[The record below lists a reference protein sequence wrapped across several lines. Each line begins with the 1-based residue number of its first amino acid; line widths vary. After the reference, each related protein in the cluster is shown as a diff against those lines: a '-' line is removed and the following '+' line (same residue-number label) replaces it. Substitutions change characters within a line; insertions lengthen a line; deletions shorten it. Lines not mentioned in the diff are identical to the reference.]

1 MKQIWIT
8 DRITM
13 KKLGLLAVALLLT
26 GCSGGGVT
34 TEIYSQTIEST
45 DTRETVKTSAP
56 QPKERSASKE
66 LSVSKEQSAGKE
78 EASPAPKKQTVKTSS
93 QGPGYTIQI
102 VALSHDRGFS
112 DYAKRL
118 PSNEPLWSN
127 KKMVDGLPWYT
138 LLYGEYSS
146 RDAAKRAIKALPQAI
161 QQYGPFVRD
170 IADIKRS
177 STPEMTRVN

>member
-13 KKLGLLAVALLLT
+13 KKLGLLAVALLLS

-66 LSVSKEQSAGKE
+66 
-78 EASPAPKKQTVKTSS
+78 EAAPAPKKQTVKTSS

-118 PSNEPLWSN
+118 PSNKPLWSN

-146 RDAAKRAIKALPQAI
+146 RDAAKRAIKALPQTI

>member
-1 MKQIWIT
+1 
-8 DRITM
+8 M
-13 KKLGLLAVALLLT
+13 KKLGLLAIVLLLT
-26 GCSGGGVT
+26 GCSSGGVT

-45 DTRETVKTSAP
+45 DTRETVETSAP
-56 QPKERSASKE
+56 QPKDDTAQVVAKAE
-66 LSVSKEQSAGKE
+66 
-78 EASPAPKKQTVKTSS
+78 PAPKKQTMKASS

-146 RDAAKRAIKALPQAI
+146 RESAKRAIKALPQTI

>member
-1 MKQIWIT
+1 
-8 DRITM
+8 M
-13 KKLGLLAVALLLT
+13 KKLALLAVAALLT

-45 DTRETVKTSAP
+45 DTRATEQPEMAKAEP
-56 QPKERSASKE
+56 MPQAQPKK
-66 LSVSKEQSAGKE
+66 
-78 EASPAPKKQTVKTSS
+78 PAPKKQTVKPAK
-93 QGPGYTIQI
+93 QGPGYTIQV

-118 PSNEPLWSN
+118 PSDQPLWSN

-138 LLYGEYSS
+138 LLYGEYPT
-146 RDAAKRAIKALPQAI
+146 RDAAKQAIQALPQTVR
-161 QQYGPFVRD
+161 QYGPFVRS

-177 STPEMTRVN
+177 SNPQMVRVN

>member
-1 MKQIWIT
+1 MTQTWIT
-8 DRITM
+8 DRIAM
-13 KKLGLLAVALLLT
+13 KKLALLAVAALLT

-45 DTRETVKTSAP
+45 DTRATEQPEMAKAEP
-56 QPKERSASKE
+56 MPQAQPK
-66 LSVSKEQSAGKE
+66 
-78 EASPAPKKQTVKTSS
+78 PAPKKQTVKPAK
-93 QGPGYTIQI
+93 QGQGYTIQV

-118 PSNEPLWSN
+118 PSDQPLWSN

-138 LLYGEYSS
+138 LLYGEYPT
-146 RDAAKRAIKALPQAI
+146 RDAAKQAIQALPQTVR
-161 QQYGPFVRD
+161 QYGPFVRS

-177 STPEMTRVN
+177 SNPQMVRVN

>member
-1 MKQIWIT
+1 
-8 DRITM
+8 M
-13 KKLGLLAVALLLT
+13 KKLGLLAIAVLLT

-45 DTRETVKTSAP
+45 NTRETAQTSTP
-56 QPKERSASKE
+56 QPKDNVAKQAPKANVE
-66 LSVSKEQSAGKE
+66 
-78 EASPAPKKQTVKTSS
+78 PAPKKQTMKASS
-93 QGPGYTIQI
+93 QGPGYTIQV

-118 PSNEPLWSN
+118 PSNQPLWSN

-138 LLYGEYSS
+138 LLYGEYPS
-146 RDAAKRAIKALPQAI
+146 RDAAKRAIRALPQTI

-177 STPEMTRVN
+177 STPEMTRIN

>member
-1 MKQIWIT
+1 MKQTWIT

-13 KKLGLLAVALLLT
+13 KKLALLAIVMLLT

-45 DTRETVKTSAP
+45 DKRDSVQTEDTARTADAEPMMNTAKP
-56 QPKERSASKE
+56 EPK
-66 LSVSKEQSAGKE
+66 
-78 EASPAPKKQTVKTSS
+78 PAPKKQAVKSATQSA
-93 QGPGYTIQI
+93 GYTIQV

-118 PSNEPLWSN
+118 PSDQPLWSN

-138 LLYGEYSS
+138 LLYGEYPS
-146 RDAAKRAIKALPQAI
+146 RDAAKRAIKALPQTI
-161 QQYGPFVRD
+161 QEYGPFVRD
-170 IADIKRS
+170 ISKIKRS
-177 STPEMTRVN
+177 STPEMIRVN

>member
-1 MKQIWIT
+1 
-8 DRITM
+8 M
-13 KKLGLLAVALLLT
+13 KKLGLLAIAMLLT

-45 DTRETVKTSAP
+45 DTRNTAQTADP
-56 QPKERSASKE
+56 QPMATAK
-66 LSVSKEQSAGKE
+66 SVPQTKPK
-78 EASPAPKKQTVKTSS
+78 PAPKKQTVKPSS
-93 QGPGYTIQI
+93 QGPGYTIQV

-118 PSNEPLWSN
+118 PSNQPLWSN

-138 LLYGEYSS
+138 LLYGEYAS
-146 RDAAKRAIKALPQAI
+146 RDAAKRAIKALPQTI
-161 QQYGPFVRD
+161 RQYGPFVRD

-177 STPEMTRVN
+177 STPEMVRVN